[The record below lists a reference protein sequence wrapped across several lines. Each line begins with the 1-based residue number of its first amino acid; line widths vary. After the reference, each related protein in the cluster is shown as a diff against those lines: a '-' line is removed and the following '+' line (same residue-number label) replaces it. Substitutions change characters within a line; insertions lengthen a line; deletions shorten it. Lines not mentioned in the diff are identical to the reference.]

1 MPTHQKQHSDQST
14 EAAQKQSKAKSAQ
27 PGPMALAPQPSPL
40 ALQRAITDP
49 RAASPR
55 DILTLQRLAGNQA
68 VTRLIQAKLTVGPAG
83 DKYEQEADRVADQV
97 VSGQPQANSGQL
109 SAVSRQAEEEEE
121 VQTKPLAASITPLVQ
136 RQAEDEEEVQTK
148 PLVQRQAEDEEEVQT
163 KPLVQRQ
170 AEDEEE
176 VQTKSNLQSP
186 ISNPQVGFEAGPDV
200 ESRLATNKGGGSPLP
215 GEVRAAMEPR
225 FGADF
230 GGVRVHTGGEADDLN
245 RQLSAQAFT
254 HGQDIYMAAGK
265 YAPGTTAGNRLL
277 AHELTHTI
285 QQTGMQAARN
295 IARAAET
302 VQRNGDPPKSLT
314 EHPLLE
320 QARHGHDEQPDEV
333 QLDATVPPV
342 AAAILQPVLHGRD
355 RFDIESDSSSII
367 RPIYAS
373 YWAYAGAHWQY
384 VAGTT
389 VSNAA
394 PVLAGTLNR
403 GMCQTFSN
411 VFVEL
416 FNILNRALGAHFFDV
431 SVDESLALTRFYTD
445 PGLTLIGNTGCRGN
459 IYLETQDGGQI
470 VAMGYANINRYFYT
484 YHWRPVING
493 ITFDPLFNNDPAT
506 IHTTPVTAVPGTLY
520 TYTDGTKLL
529 CVITGVQQPS
539 FGSNY
544 VMINNKAAFEAKR
557 QAVIDLYNLINAG
570 WRERKRATGK
580 WFPASEINRRCRAL
594 LATLGDLTVFEMASG
609 CYNDGYVA
617 GHQRFRPMLDE
628 VRKRAQQ

>member
-1 MPTHQKQHSDQST
+1 VSP
-14 EAAQKQSKAKSAQ
+14 
-27 PGPMALAPQPSPL
+27 LAVQRAIADPSHASPADIL
-40 ALQRAITDP
+40 ALQRA
-49 RAASPR
+49 
-55 DILTLQRLAGNQA
+55 AGNRA

-83 DKYEQEADRVADQV
+83 DRYEQEADRVADQV
-97 VSGQPQANSGQL
+97 MSGQEPAASGQ
-109 SAVSRQAEEEEE
+109 
-121 VQTKPLAASITPLVQ
+121 
-136 RQAEDEEEVQTK
+136 
-148 PLVQRQAEDEEEVQT
+148 
-163 KPLVQRQ
+163 
-170 AEDEEE
+170 
-176 VQTKSNLQSP
+176 
-186 ISNPQVGFEAGPDV
+186 
-200 ESRLATNKGGGSPLP
+200 
-215 GEVRAAMEPR
+215 
-225 FGADF
+225 
-230 GGVRVHTGGEADDLN
+230 
-245 RQLSAQAFT
+245 
-254 HGQDIYMAAGK
+254 
-265 YAPGTTAGNRLL
+265 
-277 AHELTHTI
+277 
-285 QQTGMQAARN
+285 
-295 IARAAET
+295 IARSAET
-302 VQRNGDPPKSLT
+302 VQRNGKPPKSLT
-314 EHPLLE
+314 EHPMLE
-320 QARHGHDEQPDEV
+320 QVRQRGGEEETDEV
-333 QLDATVPPV
+333 HLDATVPPV
-342 AAAILQPVLHGRD
+342 ARAILQPVLQGRD
-355 RFDIESDSSSII
+355 RFDIESDPSSII

-373 YWAYAGAHWQY
+373 YWAYAGTHWQY
-384 VAGTT
+384 KAGTII
-389 VSNAA
+389 SNAA
-394 PVLAGTLNR
+394 PVLAGTLNS

-416 FNILNRALGAHFFDV
+416 FNILNRVLGAHFFDV
-431 SVDESLALTRFYTD
+431 SVDTSLANARFYTD

-459 IYLETQDGGQI
+459 IYMQTQDGGQI
-470 VAMGYANINRYFYT
+470 VAMGYANINRFYYT

-544 VMINNKAAFEAKR
+544 IMINNKAAFEAKR